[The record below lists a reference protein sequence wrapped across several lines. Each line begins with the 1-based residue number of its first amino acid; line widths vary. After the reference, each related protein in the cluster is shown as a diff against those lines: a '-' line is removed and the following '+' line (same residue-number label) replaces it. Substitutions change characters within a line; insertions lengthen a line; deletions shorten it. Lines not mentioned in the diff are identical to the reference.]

1 MVSNGRQLLG
11 EHFDKDHLTH
21 EELVSLELEVVT
33 ENGRALGPEEVR
45 GHIFRFE
52 DRDEPSGYVV
62 KNVET
67 TGTSTLLCY
76 LRPAS

>member
-1 MVSNGRQLLG
+1 MASNGRQLLG
-11 EHFDKDHLTH
+11 EHYDKDHLTH
-21 EELVSLELEVVT
+21 EELVGLEVEVVT
-33 ENGRALGPEEVR
+33 EDGRALELEEVR

-67 TGTSTLLCY
+67 TGTSTVLCY
-76 LRPAS
+76 LRSAS